1 MRDEANMTQQ
11 FDFERAWQAKFARYL
26 DQVAGPQIREVVMD
40 GSESLSDAT
49 DPLDVIQWTQGAMDL
64 LSTHVD
70 ESGLKSIMAGC
81 ACQYPRSDLQE
92 VRREFEAR
100 QDFRSAHR
108 MLQIKFE
115 HFLEVTLGLDED
127 LVTEIMDRG
136 WGLAG
141 VIQGE
146 TIIATKIP
154 KSGYLVEYLEETDP
168 DKKRQ
173 LYCHCPRVRD
183 ALSLL
188 QTLPS
193 TYCYCGAGFYKGIW
207 EEIVQKPVEVEVL
220 ESVLSGGEV
229 CRVAIHLS

>member
-1 MRDEANMTQQ
+1 
-11 FDFERAWQAKFARYL
+11 
-26 DQVAGPQIREVVMD
+26 
-40 GSESLSDAT
+40 
-49 DPLDVIQWTQGAMDL
+49 MDL

-100 QDFRSAHR
+100 QDLRSAHR